1 MTRKAQSKTK
11 LKSAKANSDS
21 DCSQD
26 LGGSSEEVRPATRK
40 STVTKLKPACHF

>member
-21 DCSQD
+21 DCSQ
-26 LGGSSEEVRPATRK
+26 GGSSEEVRPENQPENQ
-40 STVTKLKPACHF
+40 LLLN